1 MGYSRE
7 VYANAPLVF
16 VACEIRFPLVP
27 SLTTDDTL
35 DCLVED
41 FFDLLPIP
49 ATTIVEWGDEDS
61 DDGDHA
67 QRVLRFSN
75 RDRTSSAVLTRTS
88 LSIETT
94 TYREWPD
101 FRSQVMSAVDVVAG
115 NAKVAGVERLGLRYI
130 DEIRVPEPIVDATM
144 WRKWIAEDV
153 LSHLSVVPD
162 MAPAG
167 FTSATVL
174 HNGSHHMLVRYAA
187 MNGPGVVADKPLR
200 RSTVPPEGPFFVIDV
215 DSYRDTSG
223 VDMIDFSA
231 ESIASVLD
239 DLHEPI
245 GMLFQRSI
253 TDRAREL
260 FRKEPE

>member
-35 DCLVED
+35 DHLVED

-49 ATTIVEWGDEDS
+49 ATAMMDWGDEDS
-61 DDGDHA
+61 DDGDRT

-75 RDRTSSAVLTRTS
+75 RDRTSSAVLSRTA

-94 TYREWPD
+94 AYREWPD
-101 FRSQVMSAVDVVAG
+101 FRSQVMSAVGVVAG
-115 NAKVAGVERLGLRYI
+115 NAKVAGVERVGLRYI
-130 DEIRVPEPIVDATM
+130 DEIRVPEPILDASK
-144 WRKWIAEDV
+144 WRGWVAEEV
-153 LSHLSVVPD
+153 LSHLSMVPD
-162 MAPAG
+162 MATAG
-167 FTSATVL
+167 FTSATAL

-187 MNGPGVVADKPLR
+187 MNGAGVVADKPLR
-200 RSTVPPEGPFFVIDV
+200 RATVPPEGPFFVIDV
-215 DSYRDTSG
+215 DSYRDTG
-223 VDMIDFSA
+223 GADMIDFSA

-245 GMLFQRSI
+245 GTLFQRSI

-260 FRKEPE
+260 FRREPE